1 MLRAPAGSGAR
12 TRRVNARGFRQPAE
26 WAPHDAVWTA
36 WPHDPSEWAE
46 GLDAPR
52 AQLAA
57 MSRAIVDLDDA
68 GRPRGERVELL
79 VRSADD
85 EAGARAALG
94 AAAAGVRFHRMAYGD
109 TWLRDTGPIFVTRPG
124 EVAAARFRFDGW
136 GGKYVMA
143 GDAEV
148 AARVAALSAAPTA
161 AFDFVLEG
169 GAIEVDGEGTLITTR
184 QCLLD
189 GGRNPGLDAAALE
202 ARLAW
207 ALGAERV
214 IWLDRGLANDH
225 TDGHVDTLAR
235 FVAPGV
241 VCCMTPAPG
250 DPNAAALDAIH
261 TGLAAATDTAGRRL
275 EVVTVPSPGA
285 VTDAAGAVLPAS
297 YMNFYVGNTVV
308 VVPTYDAAADDAAVA
323 AIAALFPG
331 RQAVG
336 LPGKAVVVGGGGFH
350 CCTQQQPRRPALPP
364 ELA

>member
-1 MLRAPAGSGAR
+1 
-12 TRRVNARGFRQPAE
+12 VNGFRQPAE

-36 WPHDPSEWAE
+36 WPHLADEWAE

-52 AQLAA
+52 AELAA
-57 MSRAIVDLDDA
+57 MSRAIVDLDDT

-94 AAAAGVRFHRMAYGD
+94 AAAAGVRFHQLAYGD

-136 GGKYVMA
+136 GGKYLMA
-143 GDAEV
+143 GDTEV
-148 AARVAALSAAPTA
+148 AAQVAAVTGTPTA

-169 GAIEVDGEGTLITTR
+169 GAVEVDGEGTLLTTR
-184 QCLLD
+184 QCLL
-189 GGRNPGLDAAALE
+189 GGARNPGLDAAALE

-225 TDGHVDTLAR
+225 TDGHIDTLAR

-241 VCCMTPAPG
+241 VCCMAPAPG
-250 DPNAAALDAIH
+250 DPNHDALAGIVRDL
-261 TGLAAATDTAGRRL
+261 GAATDAAGRLL

-285 VTDAAGAVLPAS
+285 VHDAAGALLPAS
-297 YMNFYVGNTVV
+297 YMNFYVANTTV
-308 VVPTYDAAADDAAVA
+308 VVPTYGVPADDDAVA

-331 RQAVG
+331 RRTVG

-350 CCTQQQPRRPALPP
+350 CCTQQQPSRPAP
-364 ELA
+364 